1 MSKKIILIFIT
12 LGFYLGIIIVSD
24 FEKFSSNV
32 SQFKIEFLS
41 IVLALNFSVFLIK
54 GFRQHII
61 LKKLGISI
69 SSKDNLMLYFAG
81 LSLLVTPGG
90 TGQIIKSYFLKNK
103 FGIQI
108 SKSFPLVFVEKYND
122 LIAVMTIVTI
132 VLVLIQNYELLL
144 AVLVIWIIIILI
156 YSAFRSNK
164 IYKKFELIFSKVGFL
179 KKRIN
184 GFSKSYNGL
193 QTTTTKK
200 MMVKNWFFSIV
211 AWSIDAIAV
220 YFVFLGFNQNL
231 DLVYTTFVMYTS
243 LLVGFITLL
252 PSGLGVTELSVI
264 GLLTSKG
271 IEISLA
277 ASIIIMIRL
286 TNIWFAT
293 AIGLL
298 TTKVFLKDRF
308 ENKHDPKVT

>member
-122 LIAVMTIVTI
+122 LIAIMTIVTI

-184 GFSKSYNGL
+184 GFSKSYDGL

-286 TNIWFAT
+286 TSIWFAT

>member
-61 LKKLGISI
+61 LKKLGISV

-122 LIAVMTIVTI
+122 LIAIMTIVTI

-164 IYKKFELIFSKVGFL
+164 IYKKFELIFNKVSFL

-200 MMVKNWFFSIV
+200 MMAKNWFFSIV

-252 PSGLGVTELSVI
+252 PAGLGVTELSVI

-286 TNIWFAT
+286 TSIWFAT

>member
-12 LGFYLGIIIVSD
+12 LGFYLGIILVSD

-41 IVLALNFSVFLIK
+41 IILALNFSVLLIK

-69 SSKDNLMLYFAG
+69 SNKDNLMLYFAG
-81 LSLLVTPGG
+81 LSMLVTPGG

-122 LIAVMTIVTI
+122 LIAIMTIVTI

-144 AVLVIWIIIILI
+144 VVSVIWIIIILI
-156 YSAFRSNK
+156 YSALRSNK
-164 IYKKFELIFSKVGFL
+164 IYKKFELIFNKVGFL

-184 GFSKSYNGL
+184 GFSKSYYGL
-193 QTTTTKK
+193 QTTTSKK
-200 MMVKNWFFSIV
+200 MMAKNWFFSIV
-211 AWSIDAIAV
+211 AWSVDAIAV

-252 PSGLGVTELSVI
+252 PSGLGVTELSFM

-286 TNIWFAT
+286 TSIWFAT
-293 AIGLL
+293 VIGLL

-308 ENKHDPKVT
+308 DNKHDPKVT

>member
-122 LIAVMTIVTI
+122 LIAIMTIVTI

-164 IYKKFELIFSKVGFL
+164 IYKKFELIFNKVGFL

-184 GFSKSYNGL
+184 GFSKSYYGL

-200 MMVKNWFFSIV
+200 MMAKNWFFSIV

-286 TNIWFAT
+286 TSIWFAT